1 MGLDTLYTKNMKGE
15 KMILDHPKNT
25 ATKIALSVH
34 GRQKDKRGEPYMG
47 HIEDVE
53 FRVRQLGPTFS
64 VVAILH
70 DSIEDA
76 KSKRVRKKIRN
87 EIRGLFGE
95 IVYDAVMAIS
105 KRPDEDYFKDYLVRV
120 ASNPIALQVKLADIK
135 ANLQHLPMMEDL
147 ATRERLRQKYH
158 IAMRALGNK
167 MLEQQLAA
175 AS

>member
-1 MGLDTLYTKNMKGE
+1 MHDE
-15 KMILDHPKNT
+15 KYWLLGNPKNT

-87 EIRGLFGE
+87 EIRGLFGDLIYE
-95 IVYDAVMAIS
+95 AVMAIS
-105 KRPDEDYFKDYLVRV
+105 KRPDEDYHTDYLVRV
-120 ASNPIALQVKLADIK
+120 ADNPIALQVKLADIK
-135 ANLQHLPMMEDL
+135 ANLQYLPMMEDS

-158 IAMRALGNK
+158 IAMRALGN
-167 MLEQQLAA
+167 QIIVHPA
-175 AS
+175 ASRS